1 MLIAQFEIQSV
12 PVESQASEA
21 FSPDAIV
28 TLDDG
33 TPVTAMDIGVAAAV
47 ILTWFAVAWRLPSK
61 AGYRGGSR
69 WAWFAALAFLPISLC
84 SFLTFTLVSWPDT
97 KK

>member
-1 MLIAQFEIQSV
+1 MFIAQFEIQSV
-12 PVESQASEA
+12 PVESQASQA
-21 FSPDAIV
+21 FNPEEV
-28 TLDDG
+28 VRLDDG
-33 TPVTAMDIGVAAAV
+33 TPVSAVDMGVAGAV

-69 WAWFAALAFLPISLC
+69 WAWFAALAFLPISLW
-84 SFLTFTLVSWPDT
+84 SFLTFTLVSWPES